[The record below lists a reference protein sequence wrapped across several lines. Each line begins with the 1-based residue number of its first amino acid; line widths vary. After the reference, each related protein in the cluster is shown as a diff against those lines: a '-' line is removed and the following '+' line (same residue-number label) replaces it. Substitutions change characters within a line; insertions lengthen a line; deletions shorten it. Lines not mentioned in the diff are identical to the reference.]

1 MKNEYKKSKK
11 ENMKIKSYKLI
22 SRLESAKI
30 KNEQK

>member
-11 ENMKIKSYKLI
+11 ESIKIRDYKLI